1 MHRAENCCSRLP
13 GPRATF
19 RIHRRGSISLA
30 PHVHTR
36 AGVSGNSLAWHPAR
50 LMHVRPHWPSVR
62 RPGRCATKHSFSWLL
77 RFAASIERRQAAERG
92 ENYAAREQSRHCHRR
107 GAWHGRGRGTLF
119 AREGAKVVVADVLG
133 AQAETVAADIRAS
146 GGNAT
151 AATIDVTS
159 EPAWVALIE
168 NTVARFGCLDILVNN
183 AGISGSSVGDPDGLE
198 GWQRI
203 IAVNQ
208 TSVFLGTKLAAEEMA
223 KTGGGSIVN
232 ISSIMG
238 FVGGPSGHPAYSASK
253 GAVRIYTKSAAVRYG
268 PLGIRVNSVHPGYMP
283 PMLNATNANERA
295 DKIALTPLRRLGEP
309 IEVAYGVLFLASDE
323 ASFVTGTELVID
335 GGFIAQ

>member
-1 MHRAENCCSRLP
+1 MRLKDKVAIVTGGANGMGEAE
-13 GPRATF
+13 
-19 RIHRRGSISLA
+19 
-30 PHVHTR
+30 
-36 AGVSGNSLAWHPAR
+36 AR
-50 LMHVRPHWPSVR
+50 L
-62 RPGRCATKHSFSWLL
+62 
-77 RFAASIERRQAAERG
+77 FAS
-92 ENYAAREQSRHCHRR
+92 
-107 GAWHGRGRGTLF
+107 
-119 AREGAKVVVADVLG
+119 EGAKVVVTDILG
-133 AQAETVAADIRAS
+133 NEAEAVAAHIRA
-146 GGNAT
+146 GGGEAI

-159 EPAWVALIE
+159 EPAWVELIAK
-168 NTVARFGCLDILVNN
+168 TLASYGRLDVLVNN

-198 GWQRI
+198 GWDRI

-208 TSVFLGTKLAAEEMA
+208 TSVFHGTKLAAEQMA

-238 FVGGPSGHPAYSASK
+238 FVGGASGHPAYSASK

-295 DKIALTPLRRLGEP
+295 DKITLTPLGRLGKP

-323 ASFVTGTELVID
+323 ASFVTGAELVID
-335 GGFIAQ
+335 GGYIAQ